1 MQLFRLWWEPLVK
14 HRCIRLWRGEAI
26 GSNGP
31 FLCIRVERS
40 VGRNCIGNGGNTITF
55 HARARNNPA
64 TGAVVYKRGEVAP
77 DSYRS
82 FQYSRE
88 NRKTYCWTRKG
99 VVANRVERRYVFI
112 RIREG
117 NSIRKTRPGIRLL
130 LEQRLSCFIF
140 FSIYQVFE
148 LYELVSNYGTNEVR
162 TTFDTRKKNVYKDT
176 IMYLQFFFVI
186 KMLIFRLKSI
196 LFPKFALQIQ
206 IYDAITTRL

>member
-1 MQLFRLWWEPLVK
+1 M
-14 HRCIRLWRGEAI
+14 
-26 GSNGP
+26 
-31 FLCIRVERS
+31 
-40 VGRNCIGNGGNTITF
+40 GRNCIGNGGNTITF

-140 FSIYQVFE
+140 FLFTKYSSYTSWFRITERMKFE
-148 LYELVSNYGTNEVR
+148 PLLILERR
-162 TTFDTRKKNVYKDT
+162 TY
-176 IMYLQFFFVI
+176 I
-186 KMLIFRLKSI
+186 S
-196 LFPKFALQIQ
+196 
-206 IYDAITTRL
+206 